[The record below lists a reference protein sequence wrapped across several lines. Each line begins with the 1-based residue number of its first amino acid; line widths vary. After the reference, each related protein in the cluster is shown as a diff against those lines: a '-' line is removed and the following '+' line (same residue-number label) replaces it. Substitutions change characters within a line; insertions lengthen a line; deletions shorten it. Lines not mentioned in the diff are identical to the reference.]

1 MSGRD
6 FEATAFD
13 YPDFE
18 RVLARIEA
26 AMPAPDGRVGRQAQ
40 WVAEDGW
47 IIGYTTTRVRGGPFG
62 GRFAVLAY
70 KPVGPGARTGRASCF
85 ERVYFR
91 GFATRR
97 AAKARAEQ
105 LYRRH
110 SPRWAARHPDSS
122 T

>member
-1 MSGRD
+1 MSGQD
-6 FEATAFD
+6 SETI
-13 YPDFE
+13 YPDFA

-26 AMPAPDGRVGRQAQ
+26 AMPAPDGRVERQAQ

-70 KPVGPGARTGRASCF
+70 KPVGPGARTRKASRF

-97 AAKARAEQ
+97 AAKGRAEQ
-105 LYRRH
+105 LYRRN
-110 SPRWAARHPDSS
+110 SPRWAARYPDSS